1 MDRPGFPASILVAFF
16 FVLLLS
22 PACEQGLSPE
32 SLQHPT
38 SRYGIKG
45 TVHFRNWP
53 PQDSIVDLRVVSF
66 KHLPSQNILDEVLQG
81 RAGFTPRLQPYGADS
96 IAYTLILSPIP
107 AGAFAYTAVAQQFGQ
122 NVNTDWRAVGLYRTG
137 GDTSGPGS
145 ITVPEDS
152 IVSGIDIDVDFQHPP
167 PPPRR

>member
-38 SRYGIKG
+38 STYGIKG

-81 RAGFTPRLQPYGADS
+81 GGGFMLRVYQQTRAALHLPL
-96 IAYTLILSPIP
+96 
-107 AGAFAYTAVAQQFGQ
+107 
-122 NVNTDWRAVGLYRTG
+122 
-137 GDTSGPGS
+137 TS
-145 ITVPEDS
+145 
-152 IVSGIDIDVDFQHPP
+152 
-167 PPPRR
+167 

>member
-53 PQDSIVDLRVVSF
+53 PQDTIVDLRAVSF

-81 RAGFTPRLQPYGADS
+81 RAGFTPSPHPDGAVA

-122 NVNTDWRAVGLYRTG
+122 NVNTGWRAVGLYPAAG
-137 GDTSGPGS
+137 GHARPGP
-145 ITVPEDS
+145 TP
-152 IVSGIDIDVDFQHPP
+152 
-167 PPPRR
+167 